1 MIARQS
7 RCTRAPHSRGRE
19 PHRTRRI
26 AQAKLLD
33 AHAKQPRKKEMAD
46 LMHQDMLDDGAKRL
60 VVLGPI
66 IENWAPVEPDHVRH
80 LNGCALG
87 TERQA
92 DALKQAKQVELAVR
106 LHLVEDVLAR
116 KIIHSDDH
124 IGGEVTKPLRQMLE
138 DFAGQGFKFGQRR
151 RLNGMPSD
159 RIGCEIGHNLIISS
173 LRGLKRLSN
182 PLPGSELDCFAALA
196 MTGKMTTG

>member
-1 MIARQS
+1 MGHERFLIQETVSIVMAVF
-7 RCTRAPHSRGRE
+7 
-19 PHRTRRI
+19 RI
-26 AQAKLLD
+26 GCPLD
-33 AHAKQPRKKEMAD
+33 RLHVGIRHAEMMPD
-46 LMHQDMLDDGAKRL
+46 LVHQHMRDDLAER
-60 VVLGPI
+60 VVMLGPV
-66 IENWAPVEPDHVRH
+66 IENRAAVEPDHVWH

-92 DALKQAKQVELAVR
+92 DALEQAKQVELAVR

-116 KIIHSDDH
+116 KIIYSDDH

-151 RLNGMPSD
+151 RLDGTPSD

-173 LRGLKRLSN
+173 LRGLKRRSN

-196 MTGKMTTG
+196 VTGKMTTG